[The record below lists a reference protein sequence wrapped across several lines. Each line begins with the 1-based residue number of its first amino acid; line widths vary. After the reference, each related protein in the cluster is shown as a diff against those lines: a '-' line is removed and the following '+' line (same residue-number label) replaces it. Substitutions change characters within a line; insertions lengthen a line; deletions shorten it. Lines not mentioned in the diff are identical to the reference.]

1 MANKALHWAPIRCA
15 PLAPVSSIVM
25 RKKMSVILEK
35 LQGGDRRSIGRA
47 NEVVREIKDNP
58 LLFESVFD
66 GLTNDDPVI
75 RMRAADAIEKVTQ
88 SKPELLSGYT
98 SAVISLLVNSKQQE
112 VCWHLAQI
120 APRLE
125 YNETQEKEIIECL
138 KSYLGHRSK
147 IVQVS
152 AMESLAIIAERDKA
166 LLDEVIKIITKHK
179 ATGSPAIQ
187 SRGRKLLKRL
197 TSK

>member
-1 MANKALHWAPIRCA
+1 
-15 PLAPVSSIVM
+15 
-25 RKKMSVILEK
+25 MSAILEK

-47 NEVVREIKDNP
+47 NEVVQEIKDNP
-58 LLFESVFD
+58 LLFDSVFD
-66 GLTNDDPVI
+66 GLTNDDPVV

-98 SAVISLLVNSKQQE
+98 SSVISLLNNSKQQE

-120 APRLE
+120 APRLK
-125 YNETQEKEIIECL
+125 YNESEEKEIIECL
-138 KSYLGHRSK
+138 NSYLVHKSK

-152 AMESLAIIAERDKA
+152 AMESLAILAERNKT
-166 LLDEVIKIITKHK
+166 LLNEVIRIITAHK

-187 SRGRKLLKRL
+187 SRGLKLLKRL
-197 TSK
+197 TGK